1 MQDTYENYIGKII
14 ENERT
19 KRGLSVNDVCN
30 GICSAAVCS
39 KLESGEYAG
48 GIHIL
53 RALCQRLGINSDRC
67 GTYLPQAEYDEMMDR
82 LYILENIKD
91 GSLDMAQKNIER
103 YKASYKNI
111 PLNNQFILFMNGRI
125 AELDGKFV
133 EGLELY
139 AAALHVTMPEYEN
152 LENLSCITI
161 YEAYM
166 FFGIARISAKLGN
179 TEAACRI
186 YKLLISYCEVSGAEK
201 WNLVCI
207 YPKAVCEL
215 AACVGLQNMTV
226 EDKRDKL
233 ECCISALDMLKETAR
248 LYYIRPLLTNIIEL
262 NDSLNDN
269 VKELACNNVE
279 GDVCGA
285 IRDNIKDTNKST
297 VKNIAYDT
305 LSCRELLECVDELFR
320 KYKHERELFEWY
332 PYYVDSGFRCVNQL
346 IDERRRMHGMSIE
359 ELAGTN
365 QSARNVQ
372 RIVKGQISPSYR
384 TSKELLD
391 KLGLKGV
398 LRSDV
403 IVADNLEAYRLWDEL
418 QRNIAKCDYSYA
430 KMLLVQLKSMLDTS
444 IEINCIMMEYLKIWL
459 EMLKDKTNVPQD
471 MPKLEKLL
479 PFKICEIGNYKYIIK
494 HERLILTTYIA
505 FMGTLKKYE
514 SIPCYENMTVWE
526 EDDLSK
532 KMFAGIFENL
542 SSRYAN
548 FYGNVGNYA
557 ESNEIADDGIRIE
570 LECERMQSLNTMLYC
585 IAWNDGKQQK
595 ITNDSINLCKWAY
608 ELAKFKRMNS
618 QMNIYENW
626 LKAIKII

>member
-125 AELDGKFV
+125 AELDGKFI

-186 YKLLISYCEVSGAEK
+186 YKLLISYCEASGAEK

-279 GDVCGA
+279 GDVFGA

-403 IVADNLEAYRLWDEL
+403 IVADKLEAYRLWDEL
-418 QRNIAKCDYSYA
+418 EACIKQQNSERADNIIE
-430 KMLLVQLKSMLDTS
+430 QLINELDIS
-444 IEINCIMMEYLKIWL
+444 VEINDIALKYIVLYWQLRENKITTSQML
-459 EMLKDKTNVPQD
+459 EG
-471 MPKLEKLL
+471 LEKLL
-479 PFKICEIGNYKYIIK
+479 PFNIEKIGNYKFLIK
-494 HERLILTTYIA
+494 HEKMILHDYIVCMDMMNKYDNLIDFDKLT
-505 FMGTLKKYE
+505 MDMQD
-514 SIPCYENMTVWE
+514 S
-526 EDDLSK
+526 LSK
-532 KMFAGIFENL
+532 KQFAGSYEEACVRCANL
-542 SSRYAN
+542 
-548 FYGNVGNYA
+548 YGNAAKYEISNKIA
-557 ESNEIADDGIRIE
+557 EDGIRIDV
-570 LECERMQSLNTMLYC
+570 ECERMRPLSTLLYC
-585 IAWNDGKQQK
+585 EAWNNKERG
-595 ITNDSINLCKWAY
+595 
-608 ELAKFKRMNS
+608 
-618 QMNIYENW
+618 
-626 LKAIKII
+626 

>member
-125 AELDGKFV
+125 AELDGKFI

-186 YKLLISYCEVSGAEK
+186 YKLLISYCEASGAEK

-320 KYKHERELFEWY
+320 KYKHEHELFEWY

-418 QRNIAKCDYSYA
+418 EACIKQQNSERADNIIE
-430 KMLLVQLKSMLDTS
+430 QLINELDIS
-444 IEINCIMMEYLKIWL
+444 VEINDIALKYIVLYWQLRENKITTSQML
-459 EMLKDKTNVPQD
+459 EG
-471 MPKLEKLL
+471 LEKLL
-479 PFKICEIGNYKYIIK
+479 PFNIEKIGNYKFLIK
-494 HERLILTTYIA
+494 HEKMILHDYIVC
-505 FMGTLKKYE
+505 MDMMNK
-514 SIPCYENMTVWE
+514 
-526 EDDLSK
+526 
-532 KMFAGIFENL
+532 FE
-542 SSRYAN
+542 
-548 FYGNVGNYA
+548 
-557 ESNEIADDGIRIE
+557 
-570 LECERMQSLNTMLYC
+570 
-585 IAWNDGKQQK
+585 
-595 ITNDSINLCKWAY
+595 TNK
-608 ELAKFKRMNS
+608 
-618 QMNIYENW
+618 
-626 LKAIKII
+626 

>member
-39 KLESGEYAG
+39 KLESGEYVG

-186 YKLLISYCEVSGAEK
+186 YKLLISYCEASGAEK

-233 ECCISALDMLKETAR
+233 ECCISALGMLKETAR

-320 KYKHERELFEWY
+320 KYKHERELFESEY
-332 PYYVDSGFRCVNQL
+332 
-346 IDERRRMHGMSIE
+346 
-359 ELAGTN
+359 
-365 QSARNVQ
+365 
-372 RIVKGQISPSYR
+372 IS
-384 TSKELLD
+384 
-391 KLGLKGV
+391 
-398 LRSDV
+398 
-403 IVADNLEAYRLWDEL
+403 LEY
-418 QRNIAKCDYSYA
+418 
-430 KMLLVQLKSMLDTS
+430 T
-444 IEINCIMMEYLKIWL
+444 
-459 EMLKDKTNVPQD
+459 
-471 MPKLEKLL
+471 
-479 PFKICEIGNYKYIIK
+479 
-494 HERLILTTYIA
+494 LT
-505 FMGTLKKYE
+505 E
-514 SIPCYENMTVWE
+514 
-526 EDDLSK
+526 
-532 KMFAGIFENL
+532 
-542 SSRYAN
+542 
-548 FYGNVGNYA
+548 
-557 ESNEIADDGIRIE
+557 
-570 LECERMQSLNTMLYC
+570 
-585 IAWNDGKQQK
+585 
-595 ITNDSINLCKWAY
+595 
-608 ELAKFKRMNS
+608 
-618 QMNIYENW
+618 
-626 LKAIKII
+626 

>member
-30 GICSAAVCS
+30 GICSAAVCF

-262 NDSLNDN
+262 NDSLKKN

-305 LSCRELLECVDELFR
+305 PSCRELLECVDELFR

-403 IVADNLEAYRLWDEL
+403 IVADKLEAYRL
-418 QRNIAKCDYSYA
+418 
-430 KMLLVQLKSMLDTS
+430 
-444 IEINCIMMEYLKIWL
+444 
-459 EMLKDKTNVPQD
+459 
-471 MPKLEKLL
+471 
-479 PFKICEIGNYKYIIK
+479 
-494 HERLILTTYIA
+494 
-505 FMGTLKKYE
+505 
-514 SIPCYENMTVWE
+514 
-526 EDDLSK
+526 
-532 KMFAGIFENL
+532 
-542 SSRYAN
+542 
-548 FYGNVGNYA
+548 
-557 ESNEIADDGIRIE
+557 
-570 LECERMQSLNTMLYC
+570 
-585 IAWNDGKQQK
+585 
-595 ITNDSINLCKWAY
+595 
-608 ELAKFKRMNS
+608 
-618 QMNIYENW
+618 
-626 LKAIKII
+626 

>member
-125 AELDGKFV
+125 AELDGKFI

-186 YKLLISYCEVSGAEK
+186 YKLLISYCEASGAEK

-279 GDVCGA
+279 GDVFGA

-403 IVADNLEAYRLWDEL
+403 IVADKLEAYRLWDEL
-418 QRNIAKCDYSYA
+418 EACIKQQNSERADNIIE
-430 KMLLVQLKSMLDTS
+430 QLINELDIS
-444 IEINCIMMEYLKIWL
+444 VEINDIALKYIVLYWQLRENKITTSQML
-459 EMLKDKTNVPQD
+459 EG
-471 MPKLEKLL
+471 LEKLL
-479 PFKICEIGNYKYIIK
+479 PFNIEKIGNYKFLIK
-494 HERLILTTYIA
+494 HEKMILHDYIVCMDMMNKYDNLIDFDKLT
-505 FMGTLKKYE
+505 MDMQD
-514 SIPCYENMTVWE
+514 S
-526 EDDLSK
+526 LSK
-532 KMFAGIFENL
+532 KQFAGSYEEACVRCANL
-542 SSRYAN
+542 
-548 FYGNVGNYA
+548 YGNAAKYEISNKIA
-557 ESNEIADDGIRIE
+557 EDGIRIDV
-570 LECERMQSLNTMLYC
+570 ECERMRPLSTLLYC
-585 IAWNDGKQQK
+585 EAWNNKERGEV
-595 ITNDSINLCKWAY
+595 TENDIAL
-608 ELAKFKRMNS
+608 
-618 QMNIYENW
+618 
-626 LKAIKII
+626 